1 MKLNRR
7 DVIMLYAETLGKIS
21 LGDSVKANSLKTD
34 FISHFLQNSVYC
46 GEIAE
51 GGTDGGLTK

>member
-7 DVIMLYAETLGKIS
+7 DVAMLYAETLGKIS
-21 LGDSVKANSLKTD
+21 LGDSIKANHLKTD
-34 FISHFLQNSVYC
+34 FISHFVQNSVYC

-51 GGTDGGLTK
+51 GGTDGGWTT

>member
-7 DVIMLYAETLGKIS
+7 GVVMLYAETLGKIS
-21 LGDSVKANSLKTD
+21 LGDSVKANNLKTD
-34 FISHFLQNSVYC
+34 FISHFVQNSLYC

-51 GGTDGGLTK
+51 GGTDGELTK